1 MRKALI
7 ICGILALCLIGW
19 KSYSRRSVSVEI
31 APGYALTYT
40 VAWGWGMDQQLTLAQ
55 RWVPRAIASSEWI
68 EIWKKPYNSGAAVYA
83 TEQGDRFFVGTSYR
97 LLIIDISQRKIF
109 SSCDTAAIP
118 PRKTPTEPLPPQGSA
133 ADEGFDPEALGLTR
147 YILPEMSAG
156 AAPTNPPPSRYYPG
170 LRYLGRFGIV
180 RPQGSALSRGSDVR
194 FVPAQ
199 NEPEPRLALQ
209 VHCG

>member
-55 RWVPRAIASSEWI
+55 RWVPHPIASSEWI
-68 EIWKKPYNSGAAVYA
+68 EIWKRPYNSGAAVYA

-97 LLIIDISQRKIF
+97 LQIVDISQRKIF
-109 SSCDTAAIP
+109 STCDTATIP
-118 PRKTPTEPLPPQGSA
+118 TRKTTPEQLPPQGSA
-133 ADEGFDPEALGLTR
+133 GRRGC
-147 YILPEMSAG
+147 
-156 AAPTNPPPSRYYPG
+156 PPSPGPHAIYPA
-170 LRYLGRFGIV
+170 RNT
-180 RPQGSALSRGSDVR
+180 RGSSPDE
-194 FVPAQ
+194 PASV
-199 NEPEPRLALQ
+199 EILRGPSISGTVWHRGPAKVGVESWK
-209 VHCG
+209 